1 MNAHAAIRRTPL
13 PRRPG
18 FHALIC
24 SLLLVAAI
32 AGCGGGDDGP
42 APTTATPPAVQ
53 PPGTPVSATIGAAG
67 GELAFTASGIGGTLR
82 FPAGTLAGDTVVTVT
97 PLAPA
102 TGEWA
107 RVRID
112 GPVGVLDEPATLTL
126 RLTDAVGRMAAGVR
140 IDGTGQLPLPTRAS
154 ADRRELAISV
164 QAFADPAPATAPVRA
179 QSTPVTALAASAPP
193 PVIGAQ
199 RDLSAQI
206 TLDALRRSIEAHERE
221 VSVHTGL
228 DANLAAAAVRQMING
243 NDPAEARLAL
253 QEIATATDKACT
265 QLRVTLLAAQSA
277 TVPADLNAR
286 DETESRQWIFQVL
299 APALYWQ
306 AVVMKLGGDPCAN
319 ADVYGVLNAK
329 LAELLAWVQAKT
341 TARHDAD
348 GTGRIVAPVPQMASL
363 ARHARILDAPPLE
376 TRLVSGFVEPAMLPL
391 RAITWAA
398 DAPTQAHYLLVLSLV
413 QDRYVGLY
421 VGPFRDDAQMVR
433 TRVQAQSRS
442 TAGGTTEILDQA
454 TGGGGATPNQTLRDL
469 TLAARAGAQVT
480 VAGPIDVLSCPAAA
494 QERLVIEFEG
504 AVVLDRPSAG
514 ARLLEGNVV
523 FEVDALLAAANI
535 RAVDA
540 RRHRLLVKR
549 VGSTCNTAFGST
561 DTVLVTI
568 TLDFGLADAI
578 TREIQAVKEQMY
590 LNPSDATLTRL
601 GTLRSLL
608 LARGEAQR
616 AETVLADPWIKGQL
630 FCVHQRAH
638 DECASGA
645 ARARAEATLGL
656 LGDVS
661 ANSDVLADLGGRTR
675 DSRQLCPFPAFAN
688 GSVYAANAAI
698 VTDHTK
704 VLEWSLFL
712 TMNRSDTTAPT
723 SFFFNAVDEN
733 VSGKRVYGTVPVS
746 GSGPTFTG
754 LISDGE
760 VEGLYGSRLMM
771 LFYQRAATNATSSIT
786 VNGGQV
792 SGWFDLYQYQEVF
805 EGPWLTARVSFAV
818 NVALPAVPSPTRCDH
833 AALPRPEGP

>member
-1 MNAHAAIRRTPL
+1 MNAHTATCPAPHRH
-13 PRRPG
+13 RPG
-18 FHALIC
+18 RRALFVC
-24 SLLLVAAI
+24 LLLATAI

-42 APTTATPPAVQ
+42 APTPVTPPTIQ
-53 PPGTPVSATIGAAG
+53 PPGVPVSATIGAAG
-67 GELAFTASGIGGTLR
+67 GELAFTASGISGTLR
-82 FPAGTLAGDTVVTVT
+82 FPAAALAADTVVTVT
-97 PLAPA
+97 PLAPSA
-102 TGEWA
+102 GEWA
-107 RVRID
+107 RVSID
-112 GPVGVLDEPATLTL
+112 GPVGVLQEPATLTL
-126 RLTDAVGRMAAGVR
+126 RLAEAAGGSAAGVLIEAGKR
-140 IDGTGQLPLPTRAS
+140 LPLTTRAS
-154 ADRRELAISV
+154 TDRRELQIDV
-164 QAFADPAPATAPVRA
+164 QAFADAGSSAATARA
-179 QSTPVTALAASAPP
+179 QSQRVTTQAASAPP

-199 RDLSAQI
+199 RDLSAQEK
-206 TLDALRRSIEAHERE
+206 LDALRSSIEAHEQA
-221 VSVHTGL
+221 VSLRTGL
-228 DANLAAAAVRQMING
+228 NTNLAAAAVRQMING

-253 QEIATATDKACT
+253 QEIAAATDKACT
-265 QLRVTLLAAQSA
+265 QLRVTLLAAQGA

-286 DETESRQWIFQVL
+286 DETESRQWIFSVV
-299 APALYWQ
+299 APVLYWQ

-319 ADVYGVLNAK
+319 TDVYGVVNAK
-329 LAELLAWVQAKT
+329 LAELLAWVQTKT

-363 ARHARILDAPPLE
+363 ASHARILEAPPLE

-398 DAPTQAHYLLVLSLV
+398 DAPTQAHYLYVLSLV

-442 TAGGTTEILDQA
+442 TAGGTTEVLDQA
-454 TGGGGATPNQTLRDL
+454 AGGAGATPNQTLRDL
-469 TLAARAGAQVT
+469 TLAARAGAQVS

-504 AVVLDRPSAG
+504 VVVLDRPSTG
-514 ARLLEGNVV
+514 ARLLDGSVV

-540 RRHRLLVKR
+540 RRHRLQIKR
-549 VGSTCNTAFGST
+549 VGSTCNTAFGSP
-561 DTVLVTI
+561 DSVLATI

-578 TREIQAVKEQMY
+578 TREIQAVKELMY

-601 GTLRSLL
+601 SSLRSLL
-608 LARGEAQR
+608 LARNETQR

-656 LGDVS
+656 LRSVS
-661 ANSDVLADLGGRTR
+661 AGSNTLADLGGRAR
-675 DSRQLCPFPAFAN
+675 DSLQLCPYPAFVN
-688 GSVYAANAAI
+688 GPVYGANAAT
-698 VTDHTK
+698 VTDFQK
-704 VLEWSLFL
+704 VLTWSIFL
-712 TMNRSDTTAPT
+712 NMARSDTTAPT
-723 SFFFNAVDEN
+723 AFSFDALDES
-733 VSGKRVYGTVPVS
+733 VSGKRVYGAVPVS

-760 VEGLYGSRLMM
+760 VLGLYGSRLMM

-805 EGPWLTARVSFAV
+805 EGPLLTARISFAV

-833 AALPRPEGP
+833 ATLPRPEGP

>member
-1 MNAHAAIRRTPL
+1 MPRWHAFR
-13 PRRPG
+13 
-18 FHALIC
+18 ALIGG
-24 SLLLVAAI
+24 LLCVAAI

-42 APTTATPPAVQ
+42 APTPVTPPADQ
-53 PPGTPVSATIGAAG
+53 PPGAAVSATIGTAG

-82 FPAGTLAGDTVVTVT
+82 FPASTLAADTVVTVT
-97 PLAPA
+97 PLAPGA
-102 TGEWA
+102 GEWA

-112 GPVGVLDEPATLTL
+112 GPVGMLDEPATLTL
-126 RLTDAVGRMAAGVR
+126 RLAEAAGRTAAGVR
-140 IDGTGQLPLPTRAS
+140 IDGTEQLPLPTRAS

-164 QAFADPAPATAPVRA
+164 QAFADPGPATAPVRA
-179 QSTPVTALAASAPP
+179 QSKRVTALAAGAPP

-199 RDLSAQI
+199 RSLSAQL

-253 QEIATATDKACT
+253 QEIAAATDKACT
-265 QLRVTLLAAQSA
+265 QLRVTLLAAQTA

-286 DETESRQWIFQVL
+286 DDSESRQWIFQVL

-363 ARHARILDAPPLE
+363 ARHARILEAPPLE

-398 DAPTQAHYLLVLSLV
+398 DAPTQAHYLYVLSLV

-433 TRVQAQSRS
+433 TRVQAQSRG
-442 TAGGTTEILDQA
+442 TAGGTTEVLDQT

-480 VAGPIDVLSCPAAA
+480 VAGPIDVLNCPAAA
-494 QERLVIEFEG
+494 QERLVVEFEG
-504 AVVLDRPSAG
+504 VVVLERPSAG
-514 ARLLEGNVV
+514 ARLLDGSVV

-540 RRHRLLVKR
+540 RRHRLQVKR

-568 TLDFGLADAI
+568 TLDFGLADSI
-578 TREIQAVKEQMY
+578 TREIQAVKELMY
-590 LNPSDATLTRL
+590 LNPSDAALSRL
-601 GTLRSLL
+601 SSLRSLL
-608 LARGEAQR
+608 LARGETQR
-616 AETVLADPWIKGQL
+616 AESVLADPWIKGQL
-630 FCVHQRAH
+630 YCVHQRAH

-645 ARARAEATLGL
+645 ARAKAEATLQLLAGVAAGSSGL
-656 LGDVS
+656 TTLNER
-661 ANSDVLADLGGRTR
+661 AR
-675 DSRQLCPFPAFAN
+675 DSLQLCPFPAFVN
-688 GSVYAANAAI
+688 GGVYGANAAT
-698 VTDHTK
+698 VTDFQK
-704 VLEWSLFL
+704 VLTWSIFL
-712 TMNRSDTTAPT
+712 NMARSDTTAPT
-723 SFFFNAVDEN
+723 AFYFDVVDES
-733 VSGKRVYGTVPVS
+733 VSNKRVYGTVPVS
-746 GSGPTFTG
+746 GGGPTFTG
-754 LISDGE
+754 VISDGE
-760 VEGLYGSRLMM
+760 VLGLYGSRLMM
-771 LFYQRAATNATSSIT
+771 YFYQRAATNATSSIT

-818 NVALPAVPSPTRCDH
+818 NVTLPAVPSPTRCDH
-833 AALPRPEGP
+833 ASLPRPEGA